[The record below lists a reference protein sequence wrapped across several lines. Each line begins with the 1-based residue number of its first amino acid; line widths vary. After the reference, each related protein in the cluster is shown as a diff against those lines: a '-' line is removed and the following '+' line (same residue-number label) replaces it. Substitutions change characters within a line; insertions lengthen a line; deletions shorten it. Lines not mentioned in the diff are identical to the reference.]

1 MGNTTQS
8 LSIDTLALDIS
19 LLIAHVA
26 SPFWGMQEKY
36 LEQMSSLVM
45 QT

>member
-1 MGNTTQS
+1 MGTGNSIFNKTFRNDAMGNTTQS

-26 SPFWGMQEKY
+26 SPF
-36 LEQMSSLVM
+36 
-45 QT
+45 